1 MFLLIF
7 QLICV
12 RAEGTG
18 GDTISSIIANSSINH
33 ASFDLSVNM
42 CPEVFGHIEVD
53 PSPRKT

>member
-1 MFLLIF
+1 MCNKFL
-7 QLICV
+7 
-12 RAEGTG
+12 E
-18 GDTISSIIANSSINH
+18 TISSIIANSSINH